1 MKSMQFLVDERI
13 KNGKYEDIIDF
24 MSRLKGEV
32 INKRQL
38 EKLVQAGCFDEI
50 EKNRA
55 KLFANVK
62 NFVEIFGG
70 TKEINTNQSSL
81 FEDSKISFL
90 DENLFDQNIEPWST
104 GFLLKSELEVIG
116 FYFSNH
122 PLSLYPKNYFE
133 YNNIVNYHDI
143 INNNEISNAKIVGS
157 ILDIKERS
165 NKEGKK
171 YAFLTIST
179 LESQVELSIFN
190 DQLSEYRSLIKE
202 GNVLLFH
209 IDISRNNENIRLV
222 IRKIKDFDKSFHEN
236 NKTINIYL
244 QKNSD
249 YDFLHSII
257 EKCDNSKEN
266 LFVYM
271 NKDGKL
277 LSFDFSKK
285 YKVISYKNMD
295 KLMDNKKIDY
305 SVEFIENA

>member
-1 MKSMQFLVDERI
+1 MTAHSSHKCSHSFCNSSYSFDKSDISVGCSIRFGLAAIKGVGIKSMQHLVDERN

-38 EKLVQAGCFDEI
+38 EKLIQAGCFDGI

-70 TKEINTNQSSL
+70 NKELNFNQSLL

-90 DENLFDQNIEPWST
+90 DENLFEQNINPWNT

-133 YNNIVNYHDI
+133 HNNIINYQDI
-143 INNNEISNAKIVGS
+143 INNYEISNAKIVGS

-171 YAFLTIST
+171 YAFITIST
-179 LESQVELSIFN
+179 LDSQVELSIFN
-190 DQLSEYRSLIKE
+190 DQLSEYRNYIKE
-202 GNVLLFH
+202 GNVLLFY

-222 IRKIKDFDKSFHEN
+222 IRKIKDFDKSFNEN
-236 NKTINIYL
+236 NKIIFNLLYN
-244 QKNSD
+244 KNKS
-249 YDFLHSII
+249 I
-257 EKCDNSKEN
+257 EKKIKIEQLRKE
-266 LFVYM
+266 V
-271 NKDGKL
+271 GK
-277 LSFDFSKK
+277 S
-285 YKVISYKNMD
+285 
-295 KLMDNKKIDY
+295 
-305 SVEFIENA
+305 